1 MRFDLANASDSVIVS
16 SMAIPQEYPFESNV
30 NPMAPHPRWSQAFER
45 RIDTGARIRT
55 QPYNGYGNLV
65 AKLYEK

>member
-1 MRFDLANASDSVIVS
+1 
-16 SMAIPQEYPFESNV
+16 MAIVTLRPEWSLSARLCNPFESNV
-30 NPMAPHPRWSQAFER
+30 NPKAPHPRWSQAFER
-45 RIDTGARIRT
+45 RIDTGDRVRT